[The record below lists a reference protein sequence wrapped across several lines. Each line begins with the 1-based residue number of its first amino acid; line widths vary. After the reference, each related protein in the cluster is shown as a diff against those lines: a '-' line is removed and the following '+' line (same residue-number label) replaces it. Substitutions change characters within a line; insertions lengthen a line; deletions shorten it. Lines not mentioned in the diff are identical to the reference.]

1 MEENGDHHAGK
12 LVARAQAR
20 PPAEGSEHAG
30 PGPLLRV
37 LAYYSYSLLLALL
50 PSPGVEGARVLVVL
64 GAQVHGSER
73 REDSAALWDNVI

>member
-1 MEENGDHHAGK
+1 VEENGDHDAGK

-20 PPAEGSEHAG
+20 PPAEGSEHAA
-30 PGPLLRV
+30 PLLRV

-50 PSPGVEGARVLVVL
+50 PSPGVEGASVLVVL